1 MRLTERFLLRRI
13 GDPFTEDRCTP
24 FPSER
29 GTPVKPM
36 MPTSEPAISD
46 DALNDLVSAI
56 KEDPVGVVTGVM
68 TRVVASR
75 SDANNCMMGGWTA

>member
-1 MRLTERFLLRRI
+1 M
-13 GDPFTEDRCTP
+13 
-24 FPSER
+24 
-29 GTPVKPM
+29 KPM
-36 MPTSEPAISD
+36 VPTSEPAISD
-46 DALNDLVSAI
+46 DALHDLVSAI